1 MAGKLI
7 VFEGGEGCGKST
19 QLKALEQYL
28 EQLPHWQK
36 LSQLGLVAG
45 VITTREPGGTP
56 LGGTLRQLLLNQSA
70 DFTMAKSAELLL
82 YAADRAQHVEQII
95 QPALAAG
102 KWVLCDRFVD
112 STVAYQG
119 YGRGLDI
126 ALIEQLNQIATGGV
140 KADLTLWLQLD
151 AVAGL
156 GRTRRR
162 GTMDRMEQANLVFHQ
177 QVQNGFYTLAAQNP
191 DRIVPVPAEGSIE
204 QVSRRIQTI
213 VNQYLQRWYPSRLTA

>member
-70 DFTMAKSAELLL
+70 DFTMAKSTELLL

-162 GTMDRMEQANLVFHQ
+162 GTMDRMEQTNLAFHQ
-177 QVQNGFYTLAAQNP
+177 QVQNGFYTLAAQHP

>member
-70 DFTMAKSAELLL
+70 DFTMAKSTELLL

-126 ALIEQLNQIATGGV
+126 ALIEQLNQIATGG
-140 KADLTLWLQLD
+140 
-151 AVAGL
+151 
-156 GRTRRR
+156 
-162 GTMDRMEQANLVFHQ
+162 
-177 QVQNGFYTLAAQNP
+177 
-191 DRIVPVPAEGSIE
+191 
-204 QVSRRIQTI
+204 
-213 VNQYLQRWYPSRLTA
+213 